1 MPPWGRPPGG
11 QGRGRREWERP
22 AEGVYRFQEL
32 DSDEDGL
39 HGVALDPSMQKRHS
53 FNPDELYFNDMDP
66 RAWEQMVAGRDG
78 LAYRDAYDHSE
89 EEDDY
94 FQEGG
99 GAIVHLA
106 PLDQEEVLF
115 QRVLDKI
122 RRARGTG
129 KPNVAL
135 TQEELEAYESRMLRN
150 QQVPA
155 PAARAPAKI
164 KSSSSTPN
172 SANSSTRSKNGQRRS
187 SSIFSSPKPVTPKSA
202 KNKSS
207 GSGKKRVSSGQFDGA
222 PPPAPAPGFM
232 IPGPDGQPMYAP
244 ITYNPRG
251 PQSRSARS
259 TSAHSRPG
267 SRSASVSS
275 RNGSHP
281 STPPR
286 EAPGAFPTDS
296 PQRYQDVTPPVQK
309 GRQSSYPTRQ
319 NSFPDDADRSQA
331 ARSRSDPS
339 ALHQLPIQP
348 PPQLVPFPVQPYQHY
363 NADPYQYHMA
373 QSVAERAKLFD
384 PSKASSS
391 PSMVPTSVPPPS
403 QPQVASQYA
412 QSRRLALP
420 VPDNYINMPRRVPVP
435 NQRAS
440 GMQSSYSDPLLG
452 YKASGLRDELS
463 DDDDDDGQHG
473 VLVDVQ
479 EAGSGSGYNVNVVK
493 PTGSGSG
500 SGGGNS
506 GGGSGGGERR
516 RRGRRK

>member
-11 QGRGRREWERP
+11 QGRRRGDWERP

-39 HGVALDPSMQKRHS
+39 HGVALDPSMQKGRPPS

-66 RAWEQMVAGRDG
+66 RAWEQMVTERDR
-78 LAYRDAYDHSE
+78 LAYGDVYDHSE
-89 EEDDY
+89 DEDGY
-94 FQEGG
+94 FEEGG

-135 TQEELEAYESRMLRN
+135 TQEELEAYEARILRN

-155 PAARAPAKI
+155 PAARPAAKI
-164 KSSSSTPN
+164 KNTSSTPT
-172 SANSSTRSKNGQRRS
+172 SASSSTRSKNAQRRT
-187 SSIFSSPKPVTPKSA
+187 SIFSSPKPV

-207 GSGKKRVSSGQFDGA
+207 GSGKKRVSSGQLDST
-222 PPPAPAPGFM
+222 PVPAPAPGFM

-259 TSAHSRPG
+259 ISSHSRPG
-267 SRSASVSS
+267 SRSPSLSS
-275 RNGSHP
+275 RNGNHP

-286 EAPGAFPTDS
+286 EAPGAFPSDS
-296 PQRYQDVTPPVQK
+296 PQHYENVTPPVQK
-309 GRQSSYPTRQ
+309 SRQSSYPPRQ
-319 NSFPDDADRSQA
+319 NSFLEDADWIQS

-339 ALHQLPIQP
+339 ALHQLPLQP
-348 PPQLVPFPVQPYQHY
+348 SPQLVPFPVSPYQHY
-363 NADPYQYHMA
+363 NADPYQYMP
-373 QSVAERAKLFD
+373 QSA
-384 PSKASSS
+384 
-391 PSMVPTSVPPPS
+391 PSMTPSSVQPQS

-412 QSRRLALP
+412 RDRRLGAAAS
-420 VPDNYINMPRRVPVP
+420 DNYINMPRRVPVP

-440 GMQSSYSDPLLG
+440 MQSSYSDPALG

-473 VLVDVQ
+473 VLVDVVQ
-479 EAGSGSGYNVNVVK
+479 ETGSGPGYNVNVTK
-493 PTGSGSG
+493 PTGPGSG